1 VTRFDFLFNARDT
14 GGMNSQTVLR
24 EIVRRIRREARP
36 QKIVLFGSR
45 ARGRPHRH
53 SDYDILVIKK
63 TRNRTPARTIPIYSA
78 LSGLPVPID
87 VVLFTPGEVREW
99 RNVRQAFVTT
109 ALREGKVLYEDKNYE

>member
-1 VTRFDFLFNARDT
+1 
-14 GGMNSQTVLR
+14 MNSQTVLR
-24 EIVRRIRREARP
+24 EIVKRIRREVRP

-53 SDYDILVIKK
+53 SDYDILVIKR
-63 TRNRTPARTIPIYSA
+63 TRNRTPARTVPIYSA

-99 RNVRQAFVTT
+99 RNVRQALVTT
-109 ALREGKVLYEDKNYE
+109 ALREGKVLYEDKDHE